1 MKCSFSDV
9 ETGDFFVYRLAVY
22 RKLGKYEAIRM
33 RDREGRIV
41 SSYDL
46 VQFMESDTVLAVRG

>member
-9 ETGDFFVYRLAVY
+9 ETGDLFVYRLAVY

-33 RDREGRIV
+33 PDHEGQIV
-41 SSYDL
+41 SRYDL
-46 VQFMESDTVLAVRG
+46 VQFVETDEVVAVRE